1 MSKITTKPNNGSFI
15 ANNDRVVN
23 QVYQDYFDDIEL
35 SLNTNLLGNQ
45 VQLSIYTV
53 TTLPAATTAGGVI
66 YVSNETGGAVIAFS
80 DGTNWRRSTD
90 RAVVS

>member
-35 SLNTNLLGNQ
+35 SLNTNLLGDQ
-45 VQLSIYTV
+45 VQ
-53 TTLPAATTAGGVI
+53 
-66 YVSNETGGAVIAFS
+66 
-80 DGTNWRRSTD
+80 
-90 RAVVS
+90 